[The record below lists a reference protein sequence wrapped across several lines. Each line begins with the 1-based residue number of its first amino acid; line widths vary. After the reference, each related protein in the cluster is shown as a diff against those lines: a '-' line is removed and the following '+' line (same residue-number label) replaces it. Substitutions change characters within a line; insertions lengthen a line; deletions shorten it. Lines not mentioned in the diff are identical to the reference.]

1 MHIVSRITSFEKFYN
16 PHEKRWNKNQCCFEK
31 FCLDVCTVNDFITQ
45 NASKSTIMKYLLTIA
60 FCLLINDRS
69 RILTFHFSS
78 RLKLHFKESKAIHKK
93 EPEWRWLGRMV
104 QNCNSWVVRNLI
116 DFQKRWHMILSLS
129 AFLFDIHMMNGLI
142 FWGELGFVCILSTG
156 HLSIQ
161 YLFLIVLLPELFVIF
176 ENGSFL

>member
-1 MHIVSRITSFEKFYN
+1 M
-16 PHEKRWNKNQCCFEK
+16 
-31 FCLDVCTVNDFITQ
+31 
-45 NASKSTIMKYLLTIA
+45 AIA
-60 FCLLINDRS
+60 FCLLINDKS

-161 YLFLIVLLPELFVIF
+161 YLFKLFFCLNYSLYISMLYIVL
-176 ENGSFL
+176 FLGKTQYFCVWSSCVEFS